1 MSEIESDSQGFSPTK
16 GKDSDEDQQFRKMN
30 TIAKIK
36 RDQSVYAEATLKG
49 AKFESKDV
57 FRVKDYVQGG
67 ENKHLRRHAIKT
79 GHSW

>member
-16 GKDSDEDQQFRKMN
+16 GKESDEEPQVMKKN

-36 RDQSVYAEATLKG
+36 RDQSVYSEATLRG
-49 AKFESKDV
+49 AKFEPKEV
-57 FRVKDYVQGG
+57 FWVKDYVQGG